1 MDFAWPLP
9 SVYVDIMIII
19 GEKLFYTKLFHAI
32 SINSQPAQVEP
43 PVPVCGT
50 SSCKTRLIS

>member
-9 SVYVDIMIII
+9 SVYVDIMIIF
-19 GEKLFYTKLFHAI
+19 GEKMFYTKLFHAI

-50 SSCKTRLIS
+50 FSCKTRLIS